1 MTQFHYLYDPEFSRI
16 LKLTESGKEI
26 QRFSIP
32 RCDLMRLAMVC
43 WENSIDKLNL
53 ERE

>member
-1 MTQFHYLYDPEFSRI
+1 MTHFHYTYDLDFCCIIKFS
-16 LKLTESGKEI
+16 ESGKEI